1 MEKGI
6 YRKENV
12 SNGVFIFTESR
23 KFIEPKFWGL
33 YEDSEKALC
42 AVIVCDGQG
51 LFFYPEDVDNKEHI
65 LLDWD
70 EELVGQQNLTLQE
83 AMEDIDGYRNTENL
97 AAAGSLI
104 AGKVLGLDLCGFR
117 WNIPT
122 LKELKIGY
130 NNKTMLNAILAISGK
145 QPIKDN
151 WYWSSSRRSNKSYFV
166 LNWLNGFRY
175 NLNQNNY
182 CWVRPV
188 SAVSLK
194 SI

>member
-6 YRKENV
+6 YQKENV

-65 LLDWD
+65 LLNWNK
-70 EELVGQQNLTLQE
+70 EQIGQQKLTLQE
-83 AMEDIDGYRNTENL
+83 AMEDIAVVRNTEDL
-97 AAAGSLI
+97 VSAGSLI
-104 AGKVLGLDLCGFR
+104 AEKVIGLDLCGFR
-117 WNIPT
+117 WNIPS
-122 LKELKIGY
+122 LKELKVGY
-130 NNKTMLNAILAISGK
+130 DNKTMLNFIFAISGN
-145 QPIKDN
+145 QPMKDS
-151 WYWSSSRRSNKSYFV
+151 WYWSSSRKGNKSYFV
-166 LNWLNGFRY
+166 LCWSNGSRVNF
-175 NLNQNNY
+175 NQNYN